1 MKTRVLI
8 ADDHEIV
15 RQGLVHLLEAAPH
28 LEVIAQCATGRQAV
42 TQALDLKPDIAILD
56 ISMPELNGLEAARQI
71 RQKSP
76 KTEILILTVHETE
89 ELAREVLAAGAK
101 GYLLKSDAAS
111 DLLTALDSL
120 RQRRPFFTSKV
131 AQMVL
136 GSFLEGRQARPR
148 SEARTLSSREREII
162 QLLAEGCSNKE
173 VATRLGISVKTA
185 ETHRANIMRKLDLH
199 SISDLV
205 RYAIRNNLAQP

>member
-111 DLLTALDSL
+111 ELLTALDSL

-173 VATRLGISVKTA
+173 VATWLGISVKTA

>member
-1 MKTRVLI
+1 
-8 ADDHEIV
+8 
-15 RQGLVHLLEAAPH
+15 
-28 LEVIAQCATGRQAV
+28 
-42 TQALDLKPDIAILD
+42 
-56 ISMPELNGLEAARQI
+56 MPELNGLEAARQI

-111 DLLTALDSL
+111 DLLVALDSL
-120 RQRRPFFTSKV
+120 RQRRPFFTSRV

>member
-111 DLLTALDSL
+111 DLLAALDSL

-185 ETHRANIMRKLDLH
+185 ETHRANIMHKLNMH
-199 SISDLV
+199 SLSDLV
-205 RYAIRNNLAQP
+205 RYAIRNRIIEP